1 MSINYMPC
9 DQSKLASGLKCK
21 TKKEMGLRSM
31 YLELFEGNADNKT
44 SLSPV
49 KKSNH
54 IIVGDA
60 NTTTESY
67 FSYKF
72 GILNVTQKYHSN
84 TPK

>member
-1 MSINYMPC
+1 MQN
-9 DQSKLASGLKCK
+9 QERNGL
-21 TKKEMGLRSM
+21 M

-49 KKSNH
+49 NKSNQ